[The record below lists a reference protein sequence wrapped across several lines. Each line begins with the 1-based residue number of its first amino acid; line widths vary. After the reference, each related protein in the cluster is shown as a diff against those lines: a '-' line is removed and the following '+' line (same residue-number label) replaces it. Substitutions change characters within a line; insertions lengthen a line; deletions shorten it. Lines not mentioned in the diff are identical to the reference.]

1 MTSLI
6 QEPPTDPC
14 FLLQLSKCAPSS
26 FWALELRC
34 SLHQPSPGAGVP
46 LGRGS
51 QRGPSSRAATQL
63 GAFGRSSLAGEGTW
77 VGQRGAVGGAGAEPR
92 TPPGAGL
99 RPLRRRVA
107 GTGDFAKRSVREEP
121 VGVAQRRWVG
131 GKRPVEHSSMLIGLE
146 KDPEQHGGCSSVGH
160 RHQIPLVPGAPSIG
174 QEDTPGPRAPPTG
187 FHVRDL

>member
-1 MTSLI
+1 M
-6 QEPPTDPC
+6 
-14 FLLQLSKCAPSS
+14 
-26 FWALELRC
+26 
-34 SLHQPSPGAGVP
+34 
-46 LGRGS
+46 GRGQS
-51 QRGPSSRAATQL
+51 HGPPL
-63 GAFGRSSLAGEGTW
+63 
-77 VGQRGAVGGAGAEPR
+77 
-92 TPPGAGL
+92 GAGL
-99 RPLRRRVA
+99 RLLRRRVA